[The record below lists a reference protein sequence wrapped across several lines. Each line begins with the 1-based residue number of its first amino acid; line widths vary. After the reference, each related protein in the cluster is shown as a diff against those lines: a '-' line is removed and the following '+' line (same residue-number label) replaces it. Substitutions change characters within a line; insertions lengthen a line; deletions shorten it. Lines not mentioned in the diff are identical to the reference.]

1 MNDSNEIFII
11 DDLPKFIESTRV
23 LVFNSFS
30 QTEEGIDEL
39 SFLLS
44 ELDKEE
50 VGELNETL
58 TQHECETISKDFIRK
73 EINKKT
79 KTIRFTISTKRYMAM
94 IESFNSRMISNML
107 HNMVNKGLLETAY
120 DVDCNDFIF
129 WIKDSGNI
137 E

>member
-1 MNDSNEIFII
+1 MNDPNEIFII

-58 TQHECETISKDFIRK
+58 TQHECEIISKDFIRK

-79 KTIRFTISTKRYMAM
+79 KTIRFTISTKKYMAM

-137 E
+137 

>member
-11 DDLPKFIESTRV
+11 DDLHKFIESTRV

-58 TQHECETISKDFIRK
+58 TQHECEIISKDFIRK

-79 KTIRFTISTKRYMAM
+79 KMIRFTISTKRYMAM

-107 HNMVNKGLLETAY
+107 HNMANKGLLETAY

-137 E
+137 

>member
-1 MNDSNEIFII
+1 MNDSNEVFII

-23 LVFNSFS
+23 LVFNTFGE
-30 QTEEGIDEL
+30 TEEGIDEL

-58 TQHECETISKDFIRK
+58 TQQECEIISKDFIRK
-73 EINKKT
+73 ETNKKT
-79 KTIRFTISTKRYMAM
+79 KKIRFTISTKKYMAM

-107 HNMVNKGLLETAY
+107 NNMVNRDLLETAY
-120 DVDCNDFIF
+120 DVDANDFVF
-129 WIKDSGNI
+129 WVKDSGNTN
-137 E
+137 

>member
-11 DDLPKFIESTRV
+11 DDLTKFIESTRV
-23 LVFNSFS
+23 LVFNTFGK
-30 QTEEGIDEL
+30 TEEGIDEL

-58 TQHECETISKDFIRK
+58 TQQECEIISKDFIRK
-73 EINKKT
+73 ETNKKT
-79 KTIRFTISTKRYMAM
+79 KKIRFTISTKKYMAM

-107 HNMVNKGLLETAY
+107 NNMVNKGLLETAY
-120 DVDCNDFIF
+120 DINCNDFIF